1 MDEID
6 LQATEEYLNNSNI
19 IDIQATEEYYREPLR
34 FAEDRK
40 PDFVDT
46 GIIIG
51 AEILGPVLGSAFGPK
66 GIIIGSALGNYA
78 SQKYRIAKGFQ
89 SDIGKGELA
98 TATALGVVP
107 VGKFANVGTAGKT
120 AIRAG
125 QGAGLA
131 TAELTARTMIDED
144 RAPTRDEIATTLLF
158 GGVFGGTLGA
168 AEAKWMSDNLGTEV
182 SEGMTRTDA
191 LKAIGKDIK
200 DANGVNNAKVGSP
213 ILEKIDTEGLSN
225 IKDPEEVA
233 DKLLLATEV
242 KLLDEVDTALGN
254 LAKRPPLEEGTK
266 SFDTPTMERG
276 GLESFSQSSFS
287 TPSGR
292 QGILGGEPVMEDA
305 VSQMANIQKTLDDE
319 IAQQN
324 EIFKPILRQNEIGAQ
339 KQTELGIQRLGDT
352 DEIAR
357 IKERLSI
364 LDHRLGK
371 GKGARQE
378 RARLNADLKRIYK
391 RNGMNLLDLQ
401 DDMRRAQMSPTEPAV
416 GMRDRPMK
424 QADPMTKEDRMAEGF
439 LGKGYEKYF
448 STAFTA
454 GTGAVGVASMFTEDE
469 ENEMKQA
476 GFHPLMFAVLA
487 AAGFGPKAF
496 RKFKKT
502 PTYKKTQAQVKA
514 DPVKTAP
521 DSVKAEKIN
530 EGTADNPFI
539 PPSRASQAMRY
550 AKEFVSDA
558 LVPLS
563 RKLKNINPILTR
575 VFREHERMINRNT
588 VKYLDRTAPFITSM
602 TKRLK
607 GNKKK
612 QREFKLHLL
621 NGDMG
626 EIRIMLDDLKV
637 SDQIGREFTEMQKAF
652 EDIRRYAREEGGIDV
667 GYQEGYFPR
676 LILDYK
682 SFRSALQGDD
692 SNAVTKA
699 LQEYAQKEGLDSIEL
714 IPEGVAAEITSR
726 TLRGV
731 PIQPGASL
739 PGNLKQRQIGRIT
752 DDRMIDAYSDPA
764 DALKNYVERTV
775 QAVERRKFLY
785 RNPNAKG
792 QEVGFDGSKD
802 RQGADL
808 GMDMEVDDTLAGQV
822 AQRLLKDKN
831 DLSPEDVEK
840 LKEIIQARFS
850 GKTVDPFIQGVKN
863 LNYMQVM
870 GNFGSAITQLG
881 DLAYSIHFNGFGNTF
896 KSLFNQK
903 ENFDFVK
910 YFNLKDHHIDAATSS
925 DGLSQA
931 LDKVF
936 TITGLKKLDQL
947 AKNTTMNASWRKYK
961 AQAMKNS
968 QALQDDLT
976 PVFGKERAGRMVKEL
991 RESNPASGNL
1001 PEGVEELIWYKFLDI
1016 NPATLTEMP
1025 KFYTESGN
1033 ARIMYMLKTFTI
1045 KQFDIYREA
1054 GIEDIMKAKRLHSEG
1069 KTKQAA
1075 QLASRGM
1082 KNLVGLGLVF
1092 GAANASTDMIKDT
1105 LYGRPI
1111 KRDELFEDNLWR
1123 LIGINRYIVN
1133 KARREG
1139 PAKATLEMLLPP
1151 TAIFD
1156 RGWQDISAIVGDGE
1170 YKGAMLQGTPLDMVY
1185 WKYLGGL
1192 DKIQDSK

>member
-1 MDEID
+1 MLDPTREYIFGQQEEIAVLD
-6 LQATEEYLNNSNI
+6 PNKEYNFGSDPQEL
-19 IDIQATEEYYREPLR
+19 YRESPAT
-34 FAEDRK
+34 FGESA
-40 PDFVDT
+40 
-46 GIIIG
+46 ISIG
-51 AEILGPVLGSAFGPK
+51 LEVIPAILGGITLGPK
-66 GIIIGSALGNYA
+66 GAIGGSAAGNYF
-78 SQKYRIAKGFQ
+78 SQKYRIARGLQ
-89 SDIGKGELA
+89 DEVGLGELGA
-98 TATALGVVP
+98 ATALGAVP

-131 TAELTARTMIDED
+131 TGELTARTFIDED

-168 AEAKWMSDNLGTEV
+168 AEAKWMSDNIGTEV

-191 LKAIGKDIK
+191 VKAIGKDIK

-254 LAKRPPLEEGTK
+254 LANRPPLEEGTK
-266 SFDTPTMERG
+266 SFTTPTMERG

-364 LDHRLGK
+364 LDHRPGK
-371 GKGARQE
+371 KKGSKKE

-424 QADPMTKEDRMAEGF
+424 QADPMTKYDEMAEAK

-448 STAFTA
+448 TGLLT
-454 GTGAVGVASMFTEDE
+454 TGAGGAAAVSMFTEDE
-469 ENEMKQA
+469 ENEMKKA
-476 GFHPLMFAVLA
+476 GFDPLLIGVLL

-521 DSVKAEKIN
+521 DSIKAEKI
-530 EGTADNPFI
+530 EKAKSYYA
-539 PPSRASQAMRY
+539 PPGKVAEAY
-550 AKEFVSDA
+550 KNAKEFVSDT
-558 LVPLS
+558 LVPIS
-563 RKLKNINPILTR
+563 RKLKNIDQKLAAI
-575 VFREHERMINRNT
+575 FRDHERKVNIKTRQ
-588 VKYLDRTAPFITSM
+588 YLDRTAPFITSM

-607 GNKKK
+607 GNEIKKN
-612 QREFKLHLL
+612 EFKFHLL

-626 EIRIMLDDLKV
+626 KIRIMLDDLNVSAKV
-637 SDQIGREFTEMQKAF
+637 GKEFEEMQKAF
-652 EDIRRYAREEGGIDV
+652 EEIRNYARQEGGIDV
-667 GYQEGYFPR
+667 GYQQGYFPR
-676 LILDYK
+676 LVLNSVD
-682 SFRSALQGDD
+682 FRSKLKGDEL
-692 SNAVTKA
+692 NAVTKA

-714 IPEGVAAEITSR
+714 IDKSVAAEITSR

-731 PIQPGASL
+731 PVQPGASL
-739 PGNLKQRQIGRIT
+739 PGNLKQRQIGRIE
-752 DDRMIDAYSDPA
+752 DMDMINAYADPA
-764 DALKNYVERTV
+764 DALKHYVETTV
-775 QAVERRKFLY
+775 QAVERRKFLH

-792 QEVGFDGSKD
+792 EQVGFEGSRD

-808 GMDMEVDDTLAGQV
+808 GMNMEVDDSLAGQV
-822 AQRLLKDKN
+822 AQRLLKDRN
-831 DLSPEDVEK
+831 DLGPEDVDK

-850 GKTVDPFIQGVKN
+850 GKTVDPFFQGVKN
-863 LNYMQVM
+863 LNYIQVM

-881 DLAYSIHFNGFGNTF
+881 DLAYSIYFNGFDNTF
-896 KSLFNQK
+896 KSLFIQK

-910 YFNLKDHHIDAATSS
+910 YFNLKDHNIDAVTSTG
-925 DGLSQA
+925 GLSSA

-936 TITGLKKLDQL
+936 TVTGLKKLDQL
-947 AKNTTMNASWRKYK
+947 AKNTTMNASWKKYK

-968 QALQDDLT
+968 QALQNDLT

-991 RESNPASGNL
+991 RESNPASGEL
-1001 PEGVEELIWYKFLDI
+1001 PKGVEELIWYKFLDI
-1016 NPATLTEMP
+1016 NPATLGEMP
-1025 KFYTESGN
+1025 KLYNQSGN

-1054 GIEDIMKAKRLHSEG
+1054 GIEDIIQAKKLYGEG
-1069 KTKQAA
+1069 KNKQAA
-1075 QLASRGM
+1075 QLASRGI
-1082 KNLVGLGLVF
+1082 KNLIGLGLVF

>member
-107 VGKFANVGTAGKT
+107 VGKFANVGTVGKT

-168 AEAKWMSDNLGTEV
+168 AEAKWMSDNIGTEV

-191 LKAIGKDIK
+191 VKAIGKDIK

-254 LAKRPPLEEGTK
+254 LANRPPLEEGTK
-266 SFDTPTMERG
+266 SFTAPTMERG

-364 LDHRLGK
+364 IDHRSGK
-371 GKGARQE
+371 GKGSKKE

-521 DSVKAEKIN
+521 DSIKAEKI
-530 EGTADNPFI
+530 EKAKSYYA
-539 PPSRASQAMRY
+539 PPGKVAEAY
-550 AKEFVSDA
+550 KNAKEFVSDT
-558 LVPLS
+558 LVPIS
-563 RKLKNINPILTR
+563 RKLKNIDQKLAAI
-575 VFREHERMINRNT
+575 FRDHERKVNIKTRQ
-588 VKYLDRTAPFITSM
+588 YLDRTAPFITSM

-607 GNKKK
+607 GNEIKKN
-612 QREFKLHLL
+612 EFKLHLL

-626 EIRIMLDDLKV
+626 KIRIMLDDLNV
-637 SDQIGREFTEMQKAF
+637 SAQVGKEFEEMQKAF
-652 EDIRRYAREEGGIDV
+652 EEIRNYARQEGGIDV
-667 GYQEGYFPR
+667 GYQQGYFPR
-676 LILDYK
+676 LIKDYK

-699 LQEYAQKEGLDSIEL
+699 LEEYAQKEGLDSIES

-726 TLRGV
+726 TLRGFPV
-731 PIQPGASL
+731 QPGASL
-739 PGNLKQRQIGRIT
+739 PGNLKERKIGFIR
-752 DDRMIDAYSDPA
+752 DERMIDGYADPA

-822 AQRLLKDKN
+822 AQRLLKDRN

-863 LNYMQVM
+863 LNYIQVM

-881 DLAYSIHFNGFGNTF
+881 DLAYSIYFNGFDNTF

-910 YFNLKDHHIDAATSS
+910 YFNLKDHNIDAATSTG
-925 DGLSQA
+925 GLSSA

-936 TITGLKKLDQL
+936 TVTGLKKLDQL
-947 AKNTTMNASWRKYK
+947 AKNTTMNASWKKYK

-991 RESNPASGNL
+991 RESNPASGEL
-1001 PEGVEELIWYKFLDI
+1001 PKGVEELIWYKFLDL
-1016 NPATLTEMP
+1016 NPATLGEMP
-1025 KFYTESGN
+1025 KFYNQSGN
-1033 ARIMYMLKTFTI
+1033 ARIMYMLKSFTV
-1045 KQFDIYREA
+1045 KQFDVFREA
-1054 GIEDIMKAKRLHSEG
+1054 AQKDIDRANEFYKQGNK
-1069 KTKQAA
+1069 KQAA
-1075 QLASRGM
+1075 KAAAEAISKIM
-1082 KNLVGLGLVF
+1082 GLGLVF

-1123 LIGINRYIVN
+1123 LAGINRYIVN